1 MIFSNNYNMHEFLK
15 QLFYTKIVN
24 FLFLFKYIQEVCFS
38 QQPHETAQ
46 QLDCAYAKFSTLSKE

>member
-1 MIFSNNYNMHEFLK
+1 MHEFLK

-46 QLDCAYAKFSTLSKE
+46 QLDCAYAKFSTLSKK